1 MAEKKLKRTL
11 GFWDILMFGVG
22 GIVGAGIYA
31 IIGQAAGL
39 SGNMLWLRFAIAAIV
54 ALLPGLSYA
63 EFVSRFPDAG
73 GSFEYIK
80 QGIGEK
86 TALFLSIFMTFT
98 GIVAPAAI
106 AISFAEYLSRLIE
119 LPNWIAI
126 IGIVILMALFNII
139 GSKYSSY
146 FNTVATV
153 ITLAGLG
160 IVIGFSVPDWGSVAF
175 FEMGEQGMTGILA
188 GSALIFFSYVGFED
202 LVKIAEETKDP
213 KKVMPKGVLFSGL
226 IVLVLY
232 VLIAISAVSTFDA
245 GELAQKDGPL
255 AAVIKSQWGA
265 IGGTIL
271 VIVALFATSKT
282 ILSNILGTSRL
293 LYDVARDSEISWLKK
308 FTTLKGIGENTPN
321 YAILAIAI
329 VTIGF
334 GLIGNL
340 KIVASISNIF
350 VFTVFGMVNIAL
362 LRYRIKNR
370 GKKKEKRVF
379 RIPLN
384 VNNIPIPTVLAL
396 LTIVLLFGFNI
407 YNLVEGNA

>member
-1 MAEKKLKRTL
+1 MGKEKLKRSL

-39 SGNMLWLRFAIAAIV
+39 SGNMLWASFAIAAAV
-54 ALLPGLSYA
+54 ALLTGLSYA

-80 QGIGEK
+80 RGMNEK
-86 TALFLSIFMTFT
+86 TALVMAIFIAFT

-106 AISFAEYLSRLIE
+106 AISFAEYLSRLVNI
-119 LPNWIAI
+119 PNWISVIAI
-126 IGIVILMALFNII
+126 VVAMATFNII
-139 GSKYSSY
+139 GSKISSY
-146 FNTVATV
+146 YNKFATA
-153 ITLAGLG
+153 ITLLGLAL
-160 IVIGFSVPDWGSVAF
+160 VIAFCIPDWGEVAY
-175 FEMGEQGMTGILA
+175 FEMGDEGFTGILA

-202 LVKIAEETKDP
+202 LVKMAEETKEP
-213 KKVMPKGVLFSGL
+213 KKVLPKGVLFSGI
-226 IVLVLY
+226 IVFLLY
-232 VLIAISAVSTFDA
+232 VMIAISAVSTFKA

-255 AAVIKSQWGA
+255 AAIIESQWGQ
-265 IGGTIL
+265 IGGTVL

-308 FTTLKGIGENTPN
+308 FTTLSGAGEKTPN
-321 YAILAIAI
+321 YAIIAIAI
-329 VTIGF
+329 VTIAF

-350 VFTVFGMVNIAL
+350 VFGLFGMVNVAL
-362 LRYRIKNR
+362 LRYRKNHK
-370 GKKKEKRVF
+370 GKEEEDIFK
-379 RIPLN
+379 IPLN
-384 VNNIPIPTVLAL
+384 INNIPIPTVLAL
-396 LTIVLLFGFNI
+396 ISILILFSFNI
-407 YNLVEGNA
+407 YNLLQGNT